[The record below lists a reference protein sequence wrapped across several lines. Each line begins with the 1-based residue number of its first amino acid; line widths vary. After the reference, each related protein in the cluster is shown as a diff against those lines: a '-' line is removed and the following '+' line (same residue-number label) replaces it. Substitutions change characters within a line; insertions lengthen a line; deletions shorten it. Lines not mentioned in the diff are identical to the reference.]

1 MLPAGELFF
10 DGVRL
15 ADGVALDNAKGVAHE
30 AVAVQV
36 FVLLYPHGV
45 AFDKHEDAVKVVD
58 AVALDFVYGVDSY
71 REFYRKMA
79 FIHAKYETI
88 HPFSDG
94 NGRIGRVLINQ
105 QLGRLGYP
113 LG

>member
-1 MLPAGELFF
+1 
-10 DGVRL
+10 
-15 ADGVALDNAKGVAHE
+15 
-30 AVAVQV
+30 
-36 FVLLYPHGV
+36 
-45 AFDKHEDAVKVVD
+45 
-58 AVALDFVYGVDSY
+58 
-71 REFYRKMA
+71 MA

-113 LG
+113 LGWTKSG